1 MSAKIEYRCFVGGL
15 SWAPLTR
22 SSTRLLASMDRETG
36 RSRGFGFVTLGNEKE
51 MRDAIEGMN
60 GTDLD
65 GRNITVTAAHSRGSG
80 GGGERQMGH
89 RDERNESERQ
99 RLNSGYKNPGGLV
112 EFFARGGCS
121 SNEVQVLKERIA
133 WLEAAN
139 EDLCRE
145 LHDYRSRYTAVEQ
158 RETDAQDASICS
170 VKTDGLKRSLHSVES
185 PDYQMGETISGDSR
199 DIDEEVAK
207 EWEHT
212 LLQNIM
218 EENRSLKEGEE
229 KERNSR

>member
-1 MSAKIEYRCFVGGL
+1 
-15 SWAPLTR
+15 
-22 SSTRLLASMDRETG
+22 
-36 RSRGFGFVTLGNEKE
+36 
-51 MRDAIEGMN
+51 MN

-99 RLNSGYKNPGGLV
+99 RLNSGYKNPGGLA
-112 EFFARGGCS
+112 EFFEWNFLPEEDVHPMRCRF
-121 SNEVQVLKERIA
+121 LRKDA

-218 EENRSLKEGEE
+218 EENVRLSALLDKKEAQLLAMNEKCKGRRPEE
-229 KERNSR
+229 ETGKKMN